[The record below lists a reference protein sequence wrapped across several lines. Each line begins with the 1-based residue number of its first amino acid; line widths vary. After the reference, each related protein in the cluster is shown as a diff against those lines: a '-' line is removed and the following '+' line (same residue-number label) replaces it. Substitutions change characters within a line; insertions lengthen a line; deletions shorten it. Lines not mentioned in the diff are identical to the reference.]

1 MQGHRIILGI
11 ESSCDDTAA
20 AVVRAQPG
28 RAVGDVLAN
37 EVIGQDALH
46 AEFGGVVPEI
56 AARAHAERLDHATAA
71 ALRTAGVSF
80 ADLDAVAVTA
90 GPGLI
95 GGVLA
100 GVMFAKGIAAGRGL
114 PLWGVNHLAGHAL
127 TPRLVEDVA
136 FPYLVLLVSGG
147 HCQFLA
153 VEGPEAF
160 RRLGGTID
168 DAPGEAF
175 DKVAKLLGLGQPGG
189 PAVEAEAAAGDAAR
203 FALPRPL
210 IDRDGCDLSFS
221 GLKTAVRR
229 ARDLVVEAKGGL
241 TRADRADLCAG
252 FQAAVAETLAEKT
265 RRATLAFRDR
275 HPGAPAVLAVAGGVA
290 VERRGPRRAGG
301 GRRGR
306 AGPVPGPAAGAL
318 HRQRRDDRLGG
329 GGADGG
335 GGARRPRAG
344 GPAALAARRGGAAD
358 ARRRP
363 QGGQGVIAV
372 IGAGAFGTALAVA
385 EAAEGREVRLWGR
398 DAAAMAEAERARRAP
413 RLPDAALPETLR
425 CVSDLAELRAA
436 SAVLLALPAQVT
448 GTFLSAQGAA
458 LPSAPVVLCAK
469 GIDAGGLGLQTE
481 IAAASAPGRDLAALT
496 GPGFAAEIA
505 RGLPTALTL
514 ACADPRVG
522 RELQAGLATRR
533 LRLYLTDDVIGAQ
546 LGGALKNVIAIAC
559 GMVEGA
565 GLGASARAALM
576 TRGFAEMTRLAV
588 ALGARPE
595 TLAGLSGLG
604 DLSLTCNSAQ
614 SRNFAL
620 GRALGAGEGRPG
632 GTVEGVA
639 TARAACELG
648 GRHEVELPIAA
659 AVADVLEGAMTI
671 EGAMQALLA
680 RPLRE
685 E

>member
-1 MQGHRIILGI
+1 
-11 ESSCDDTAA
+11 
-20 AVVRAQPG
+20 
-28 RAVGDVLAN
+28 
-37 EVIGQDALH
+37 
-46 AEFGGVVPEI
+46 
-56 AARAHAERLDHATAA
+56 
-71 ALRTAGVSF
+71 
-80 ADLDAVAVTA
+80 
-90 GPGLI
+90 
-95 GGVLA
+95 
-100 GVMFAKGIAAGRGL
+100 
-114 PLWGVNHLAGHAL
+114 
-127 TPRLVEDVA
+127 
-136 FPYLVLLVSGG
+136 
-147 HCQFLA
+147 
-153 VEGPEAF
+153 
-160 RRLGGTID
+160 
-168 DAPGEAF
+168 
-175 DKVAKLLGLGQPGG
+175 
-189 PAVEAEAAAGDAAR
+189 
-203 FALPRPL
+203 
-210 IDRDGCDLSFS
+210 
-221 GLKTAVRR
+221 
-229 ARDLVVEAKGGL
+229 
-241 TRADRADLCAG
+241 
-252 FQAAVAETLAEKT
+252 
-265 RRATLAFRDR
+265 
-275 HPGAPAVLAVAGGVA
+275 
-290 VERRGPRRAGG
+290 
-301 GRRGR
+301 
-306 AGPVPGPAAGAL
+306 
-318 HRQRRDDRLGG
+318 
-329 GGADGG
+329 
-335 GGARRPRAG
+335 
-344 GPAALAARRGGAAD
+344 
-358 ARRRP
+358 
-363 QGGQGVIAV
+363 VIAV